1 MENREQKG
9 NKSLLIAIL
18 AIIAVGVIILFASSM
33 NNNESQQSSNE
44 TGENIVNDGNEN
56 TATNNNELNQ
66 DGTNDTSDNS
76 QILENTDDNQE
87 KTNLEEEENAINEE
101 DINNED
107 GQQQGAV
114 GTIQKADASYERW
127 LAAAM
132 VTAISLHYPDFQING
147 IYLTAETEL
156 SSASE
161 SSGAYVAFTSGEE
174 SLMICSKPL
183 EEERTEA
190 GTIDL
195 YTMDLGFATFDE
207 VDVETVNTEGMLSV
221 EAAELSEL
229 ISQSMLVSLYER

>member
-1 MENREQKG
+1 MKNKKAVLGGKNIWMIVVLLVVGGVLFSIASYVREANSEYNMSNNDTKEVED
-9 NKSLLIAIL
+9 K
-18 AIIAVGVIILFASSM
+18 AIIEENQVK
-33 NNNESQQSSNE
+33 NNEIESKAADANNGEGVQSS
-44 TGENIVNDGNEN
+44 I
-56 TATNNNELNQ
+56 
-66 DGTNDTSDNS
+66 
-76 QILENTDDNQE
+76 
-87 KTNLEEEENAINEE
+87 NLH
-101 DINNED
+101 
-107 GQQQGAV
+107 
-114 GTIQKADASYERW
+114 QKADASYERW

-132 VTAISLHYPDFQING
+132 VTAISLHYSDFQING

-207 VDVETVNTEGMLSV
+207 VDLKTVNTEGMLSV

>member
-1 MENREQKG
+1 MKNKKAVLRGKNIWMIVVLLVVGGVLFSIASYVREANSEYNMSNNDTKEVEDE
-9 NKSLLIAIL
+9 
-18 AIIAVGVIILFASSM
+18 AIIEENQVK
-33 NNNESQQSSNE
+33 NNEIESKAADANNGEGTQSS
-44 TGENIVNDGNEN
+44 I
-56 TATNNNELNQ
+56 
-66 DGTNDTSDNS
+66 
-76 QILENTDDNQE
+76 
-87 KTNLEEEENAINEE
+87 NLH
-101 DINNED
+101 
-107 GQQQGAV
+107 
-114 GTIQKADASYERW
+114 QKADASYERW

-161 SSGAYVAFTSGEE
+161 SSGAYVTFTSGEE

>member
-44 TGENIVNDGNEN
+44 TGENIENDGND
-56 TATNNNELNQ
+56 NNNELNQ
-66 DGTNDTSDNS
+66 DEKNDTSDNS
-76 QILENTDDNQE
+76 QILENTDNNQE

>member
-1 MENREQKG
+1 MKNKKAVLGGKNIWMIVVLLVVGGVLFSIASYVREANSEYNMSNNDTKEVED
-9 NKSLLIAIL
+9 K
-18 AIIAVGVIILFASSM
+18 AIIEENQVK
-33 NNNESQQSSNE
+33 NNEIESKAADANNGEGVQSS
-44 TGENIVNDGNEN
+44 I
-56 TATNNNELNQ
+56 
-66 DGTNDTSDNS
+66 
-76 QILENTDDNQE
+76 
-87 KTNLEEEENAINEE
+87 NLH
-101 DINNED
+101 
-107 GQQQGAV
+107 
-114 GTIQKADASYERW
+114 QKADASYERW

-207 VDVETVNTEGMLSV
+207 VDLKTVNTEGMLSV

>member
-1 MENREQKG
+1 MKNKKVVLRGKNIWMIVVLLVVGGVLFSIASYVREANSEYNMSNNDTKEVEDE
-9 NKSLLIAIL
+9 
-18 AIIAVGVIILFASSM
+18 AIIEENQVK
-33 NNNESQQSSNE
+33 NNEIESKAADANNGEGTQSS
-44 TGENIVNDGNEN
+44 I
-56 TATNNNELNQ
+56 
-66 DGTNDTSDNS
+66 
-76 QILENTDDNQE
+76 
-87 KTNLEEEENAINEE
+87 NLH
-101 DINNED
+101 
-107 GQQQGAV
+107 
-114 GTIQKADASYERW
+114 QKADASYERW